1 MSLSAESERRT
12 ALPESVRAEAAV
24 WVARLH
30 CDVRTEHTEA
40 GFRLWL
46 AEQPIHRDAF
56 ERMTNT
62 WEATAGLGRGRAR
75 RRERSPKYSPEFWR
89 SFRYKATAAAATL
102 VLCTV
107 LAVGA
112 LAWMRTTVIEPQVYT
127 TVLGERR
134 SLLLPDGSH
143 LVMNTQ
149 SRVTVSYTEKMRRL
163 TLDYGQARFDAVR
176 DAARPFVVRAGSK
189 QVVALGTAFDVRWI
203 DERLSIVL
211 LDGQVAVVPAGERP
225 VATSASATIL
235 QPGERLQ
242 FARPDLGVKSSV
254 RLDREEAWVSG
265 RVVFDST
272 PLGVAVAEIN
282 RYAPQRIV
290 LADPALATLQI
301 SGTFSVDDPAA
312 IARALAQMFSLE
324 ITSANGNIVLMRRKS
339 RAVDFR

>member
-1 MSLSAESERRT
+1 MSISAESELKT

-30 CDVRTEHTEA
+30 CDVRSEHTEG

-46 AEQPIHRDAF
+46 AERPIHRDAF

-62 WEATAGLGRGRAR
+62 WEATAGLRRGTTRNRGRS
-75 RRERSPKYSPEFWR
+75 RELWR
-89 SFRYKATAAAATL
+89 SFRYKAAAAAATL
-102 VLCTV
+102 VLCTL
-107 LAVGA
+107 LAAGA
-112 LAWMRTTVIEPQVYT
+112 LAWMRTTAIEPQVYT

-143 LVMNTQ
+143 LVLNTQ
-149 SRVTVSYTEKMRRL
+149 SRVTVSYTNKTRRL
-163 TLDYGQARFDAVR
+163 TLDCGQARFDVAR
-176 DAARPFVVRAGSK
+176 EPARPFVVRAGSK
-189 QVVALGTAFDVRWI
+189 QVIALGTAFDVRFT

-235 QPGERLQ
+235 RPGERLQ
-242 FARPDLGVKSSV
+242 FDRPDLGVKSSV
-254 RLDREEAWVSG
+254 RLEREEAWVSG
-265 RVVFDST
+265 RVIFDST

-282 RYAPQRIV
+282 RYAPRRIV

-312 IARALAQMFSLE
+312 IAGALAQMFALE

-339 RAVDFR
+339 RAVDLR